1 MTPAGDKK
9 KGLPEELEAIREAYD
24 RWSAQYDEQV
34 NATRELDEQLLP
46 QLAPLLAGRV
56 VVEAGCGTGKNS
68 RWLAPRCARL
78 IGLDFSAGMLRL
90 ARRRLPAAHVHYL
103 QADLTAPWPLA
114 AASAD
119 VVLFNL
125 VLEHVPALAPVFEQA
140 ARVLRP
146 GGRLYVSEYH
156 PARLADGRGATI
168 AGEGGVVF
176 GSYLNTEADYLAALA
191 AAGFE
196 LEHAAGWGEEPGR
209 PPRLLTLHASLPGM

>member
-1 MTPAGDKK
+1 LAPAGDKK
-9 KGLPEELEAIREAYD
+9 KGLPEELAAIREAYD
-24 RWSAQYDEQV
+24 RWSAQYDEQE
-34 NATRELDEQLLP
+34 NATRDLDEQLLP
-46 QLAPLLAGRV
+46 QLAPPLAGRV

-90 ARRRLPAAHVHYL
+90 ARRRLPDRHVYYL

-125 VLEHVPALAPVFEQA
+125 VLEHVPVLAPVFEQA

-156 PARLADGRGATI
+156 PARLAYGRGATI

-196 LEHAAGWGEEPGR
+196 LERFAGWGEEPGR
-209 PPRLLTLHASLPGM
+209 PPRLLTLHASLPGV